1 MEAYPITSED
11 PVVRQKFAENI
22 FQILRPLSA
31 SELPRIRPNLD
42 DGESSECSALSDPFS
57 DLDESYIMLDQRKKV
72 RQQLAVEGGQTG
84 GPNAPHILQK
94 PGVDEGDELLLMNQF
109 TPEFRSAYDV
119 LMSERRLQ
127 QHATDA
133 GQAQKQKQKSEV
145 TTASSDSDDLRRSA
159 DFSPKFRSFID
170 DMLRKCDLQYHQE
183 EKKRKELQQRKK
195 DRRVRPIVSEE
206 SFACGGQ
213 RDTDSLSGIW
223 RMLDAVSEDE
233 RELFPTSGP
242 HYDLYYDR
250 RFAWMTRDEIAWEQ
264 IEESKKKCEQW
275 LKLPYELH
283 NEAIKP
289 K

>member
-1 MEAYPITSED
+1 MDAYPITSED

-31 SELPRIRPNLD
+31 SEMPRIRPNVNGGS

-57 DLDESYIMLDQRKKV
+57 DLDESYIMLDQRKK
-72 RQQLAVEGGQTG
+72 
-84 GPNAPHILQK
+84 K

-127 QHATDA
+127 PDDGEKRKEKKEPVVAS
-133 GQAQKQKQKSEV
+133 AQ
-145 TTASSDSDDLRRSA
+145 RRAA

-206 SFACGGQ
+206 SFCGGAL
-213 RDTDSLSGIW
+213 DTDSLSGIW

-250 RFAWMTRDEIAWEQ
+250 RFAWMTRDEIAWER

-275 LKLPYELH
+275 LKLPFELH
-283 NEAIKP
+283 GNEVIKP

>member
-57 DLDESYIMLDQRKKV
+57 DLDESYIMLDQRKK
-72 RQQLAVEGGQTG
+72 
-84 GPNAPHILQK
+84 K

>member
-1 MEAYPITSED
+1 MEAYPNTSED

-31 SELPRIRPNLD
+31 SEMPRIRRRRPND
-42 DGESSECSALSDPFS
+42 DGDDDDNDGESSECSALSDPFS

-72 RQQLAVEGGQTG
+72 SEAVT
-84 GPNAPHILQK
+84 
-94 PGVDEGDELLLMNQF
+94 GDELLLMNQF

-127 QHATDA
+127 NPTDA
-133 GQAQKQKQKSEV
+133 GQKQQQQQQQQQQQKKEKKESGV
-145 TTASSDSDDLRRSA
+145 AASTGHSDDLRVTA

-170 DMLRKCDLQYHQE
+170 EMLRKCDLQYHQE

-195 DRRVRPIVSEE
+195 DRRVRQIVSEE
-206 SFACGGQ
+206 SFCGGL
-213 RDTDSLSGIW
+213 DTDSLSGIW

-233 RELFPTSGP
+233 RDPFPTSGP

-275 LKLPYELH
+275 LKLPFE
-283 NEAIKP
+283 NGTTRP
-289 K
+289 